1 MPKIPA
7 VLVVLNKNNIQYA
20 VNSLNFDNA
29 QLVGII
35 TELGGVHQNRQ
46 FLYYENIRVP
56 IFSFSEIGQIL
67 TQGKN
72 FAWLISGFVNGYSDI
87 YKTKKF
93 LMSNG
98 VPENNIVNFEI
109 ISHITQAW
117 VANIRYIEKNPVKF
131 FATGIS
137 YIEAGLNFR
146 ALGKGGG
153 YGDKPFKLQSRFTA
167 RLFNG
172 EICF

>member
-35 TELGGVHQNRQ
+35 TELGGVYQNRQ

-56 IFSFSEIGQIL
+56 IFSFAEIGQIL

-72 FAWLISGFVNGYSDI
+72 LIWLISGVVRNVSDI

-109 ISHITQAW
+109 IPHITQAW
-117 VANIRYIEKNPVKF
+117 IANIRYIEKNPVEF

-137 YIEAGLNFR
+137 YIEAGLNFHV
-146 ALGKGGG
+146 LGKGGVG
-153 YGDKPFKLQSRFTA
+153 GLTFQAPIK
-167 RLFNG
+167 
-172 EICF
+172 ICGKVI

>member
-35 TELGGVHQNRQ
+35 TELESIYQERQ

-56 IFSFSEIGQIL
+56 IFSFAEIGQIL

-72 FAWLISGFVNGYSDI
+72 LIWLISGV
-87 YKTKKF
+87 
-93 LMSNG
+93 
-98 VPENNIVNFEI
+98 VNFFDAVFC
-109 ISHITQAW
+109 S
-117 VANIRYIEKNPVKF
+117 
-131 FATGIS
+131 FAASFST
-137 YIEAGLNFR
+137 R
-146 ALGKGGG
+146 
-153 YGDKPFKLQSRFTA
+153 
-167 RLFNG
+167 
-172 EICF
+172 

>member
-35 TELGGVHQNRQ
+35 TELGGVYQNRQ

-56 IFSFSEIGQIL
+56 IFSFAEIGQIL

-72 FAWLISGFVNGYSDI
+72 LIWLISGVVRNVSDI

-109 ISHITQAW
+109 IPHITQAW
-117 VANIRYIEKNPVKF
+117 IANIRYIEKNPVEF

-137 YIEAGLNFR
+137 YIEAGLNFHV
-146 ALGKGGG
+146 LGKGGG
-153 YGDKPFKLQSRFTA
+153 VGGLTFQAPIK
-167 RLFNG
+167 
-172 EICF
+172 ICGKVI